1 MSSVL
6 CGGEADLPPNVPS
19 AVPKVPS
26 PAVVLGS
33 RLTPTHPQG
42 PSQWA
47 HVSGTLAPPAGE
59 GKPLLTCRGH
69 RGSRGGHGRSSAP
82 QQLPLGSSQVHFP
95 KAGVPRGVTAVAPG
109 PFHQTGVHPQKLLTL
124 LSSVM
129 GRKASLRTPASEQ
142 HVLIHSAF
150 PALPSSGGGP
160 ISQMKSVSELGDRPR
175 KLENGREST
184 FPGRIPTKLGF
195 LGFHSFQRVRP
206 GVRRGGS
213 QVAG

>member
-1 MSSVL
+1 MALSSYTGGSALPRYGVSSVL

-129 GRKASLRTPASEQ
+129 GRKDPSYGARLGWPGGAGEAGPLVLLRIHPPSLHQ
-142 HVLIHSAF
+142 L
-150 PALPSSGGGP
+150 
-160 ISQMKSVSELGDRPR
+160 SVS
-175 KLENGREST
+175 KT
-184 FPGRIPTKLGF
+184 
-195 LGFHSFQRVRP
+195 
-206 GVRRGGS
+206 
-213 QVAG
+213 